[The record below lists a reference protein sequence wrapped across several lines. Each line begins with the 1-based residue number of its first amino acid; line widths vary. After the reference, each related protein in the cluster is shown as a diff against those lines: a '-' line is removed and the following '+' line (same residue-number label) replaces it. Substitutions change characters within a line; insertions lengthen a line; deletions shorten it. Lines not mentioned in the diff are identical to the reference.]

1 LKQLIIVLLNGF
13 TLAAV
18 YFMVASGFSLI
29 FGLLRTVNLAH
40 GSLYLTG
47 AYIGYVV
54 SDRFSNWFLG
64 LLAGAVA
71 AALVGAFMRLVLLRK
86 AEGDN
91 LRQALLTVGFSIIVA
106 DLLLLSFGPLTYQ
119 FEIPAYFSGT
129 VALPFLGPYSMIR
142 LVCMGFS
149 FLTGLLLWITL
160 TKTKLGM
167 AVRAGV
173 DDRGML
179 SALGFNVNYYYLV
192 VFVLGAFVCGA
203 AGTIGSSIFSIS
215 PGEDARF
222 LLSSLVVVIIGG
234 MGSLPGAAIGAL
246 MVGLSEQIGLA
257 YFPNYAISFT
267 FALMVL
273 VLAVRPQGLYGRA

>member
-1 LKQLIIVLLNGF
+1 MKQLLVVLLNGV

-40 GSLYLTG
+40 GSLYLIG
-47 AYIGYVV
+47 AYTGYAV
-54 SDRFSNWFLG
+54 SDKTSNWFLG
-64 LLAGAVA
+64 LLAGALA
-71 AALVGAFMRLVLLRK
+71 AGLVGVFMRQVLLRR
-86 AEGDN
+86 AEGDT

-106 DLLLLSFGPLTYQ
+106 DVLLLVFGPLTYQ
-119 FEIPAYFSGT
+119 FEIPPYFYGT
-129 VALPFLGPYSMIR
+129 VKLPLIGSYSMIR

-149 FLTGLLLWITL
+149 LLTGFLLWITL

-173 DDRGML
+173 DDRVML
-179 SALGFNVNYYYLV
+179 SALGFNVNFYYLV
-192 VFVLGAFVCGA
+192 VFALGAFVCGA

-246 MVGLSEQIGLA
+246 MVGISEQIGLA
-257 YFPNYAISFT
+257 YFPNYAISVT
-267 FALMVL
+267 FGLMVL
-273 VLAVRPQGLYGRA
+273 VLAMRPQGLYGRA